1 MLANKTIVL
10 GITGSIASYKSADLA
25 SKLTQA
31 GAKVEVIMTEAATRF
46 ISPITFRGI
55 TGRPVI
61 TSMWEMS
68 SGFNIEHV
76 SLAEAADIIVIA
88 PATADIIARLANGI
102 ADDSLTCTVLAT
114 KAPVVIAPA
123 MDTGMWRNTIT
134 QENVARLK
142 ARDFTFIEPGYGHLA
157 SGCVGEGR
165 LTDIRI
171 IIDTIRQVLG
181 RNGDMAG
188 KRVVVTAGGT
198 HEAIDPV
205 RYIGNRSSGKMGFA
219 VAEAARNRGAAVVL
233 ITGPTALPDPAG
245 IEVIHIQTA
254 IQMKKAVVKAVS
266 KADVLIMAAAVADFM
281 PKKQTAQKIKK
292 TAAGRTLTL
301 DLVETPDILAEVKG
315 SFLKVGFAAETEDII
330 ENATRKLRNKQLD
343 LIAANDVTAAN
354 SGFEVDTNRV
364 TIISQDGK
372 SEALPL
378 MSKKDVAGR
387 ILDKVLK
394 LLLRR

>member
-10 GITGSIASYKSADLA
+10 GITGSIASYKSADIA

-31 GAKVEVIMTEAATRF
+31 GASVEVIMTESAQKF
-46 ISPITFRGI
+46 ITPLTFRAI
-55 TGRPVI
+55 TNQPVV

-68 SGFNIEHV
+68 SGFSIEHV
-76 SLAEAADIIVIA
+76 ALAEAADIIVVA

-102 ADDSLTCTVLAT
+102 ADDNLTCTVLAT

-123 MDTGMWRNTIT
+123 MDTGMWRNPIT

-142 ARDFTFIEPGYGHLA
+142 TRGFNFIEPGFGHLA

-165 LTDIRI
+165 LADTEI
-171 IIDTIRQVLG
+171 ILGTISQVLG
-181 RNGDMAG
+181 RDGDMAG
-188 KRVVVTAGGT
+188 KRVIITAGGT
-198 HEAIDPV
+198 REPIDPV

-245 IEVIHIQTA
+245 IEVVHIQTA
-254 IQMKKAVVKAVS
+254 LQMKKAVVKAVA
-266 KADVLIMAAAVADFM
+266 KMDVLIMAAAVADFM

-315 SFLKVGFAAETEDII
+315 DFL
-330 ENATRKLRNKQLD
+330 
-343 LIAANDVTAAN
+343 
-354 SGFEVDTNRV
+354 
-364 TIISQDGK
+364 
-372 SEALPL
+372 
-378 MSKKDVAGR
+378 
-387 ILDKVLK
+387 
-394 LLLRR
+394 